1 MLKKTALHSTRDSD
15 VTNTSYL
22 TLETKNF
29 GPISEGVVH
38 LRPLTILMG
47 PNGCGKSH
55 IATLVHTIVN
65 MKMPKRAS
73 WSTTGPSSLFDTM
86 NSEVERL
93 YQEYSP
99 GYAIDSN
106 IYQTLIN
113 VDLLN
118 FKETLLRNFSKDE
131 KDLIRIGKS
140 SFKINMIS
148 RTVDATYVSGHNP
161 TIRSP
166 ATTKVNCIKSRFI
179 QENSLL
185 IEDKVAHVTIPRGAD
200 SFDLQMMLDSELGL
214 KYNGMIREIGH
225 SIYFPAERAGMT
237 LAFEPLI
244 LNYID
249 NLGGKGWGI
258 THALPSMANT
268 MAGFLTWMI
277 KIKDYEASAFA
288 DHVAT
293 LEHQMFDGQIV
304 AKPSRTQ
311 WPKIYFRYKEKDMP
325 IHTAASS
332 IKNLAVFLLYIE
344 HAAKQNEIIILEE
357 PETDLHPD
365 NQRLL
370 ARFIARLVNAGLHI
384 LVTTHSPYFLEQ
396 LSHCVLSGMISNAK
410 SVKILSAE
418 ESLKPD
424 DVATY
429 TFKPHN
435 GDYRIVPIA
444 ASTEVGIPQDEFT
457 NTDDDLYDEVMG
469 LRQASE

>member
-1 MLKKTALHSTRDSD
+1 MLKKTTVHSTKANAAN
-15 VTNTSYL
+15 TNYL

-73 WSTTGPSSLFDTM
+73 WATTGPSSLFDTM

-93 YQEYSP
+93 HQKYNP
-99 GYAIDSN
+99 GHAIDSN
-106 IYQTLIN
+106 IYQSLIN

-118 FKETLLRNFSKDE
+118 FKEALLRNFSKDE
-131 KDLIRIGKS
+131 KDLIRIGKN

-166 ATTKVNCIKSRFI
+166 VTTKVNCIKSRFI
-179 QENSLL
+179 QETSLL
-185 IEDKVAHVTIPRGAD
+185 IEDKVAHVTIPRGVD
-200 SFDLQMMLDSELGL
+200 SLDLQMMLDSELGL
-214 KYNGMIREIGH
+214 EHNGMIREIGH
-225 SIYFPAERAGMT
+225 SVYFPAERAGMT

-249 NLGGKGWGI
+249 SLGGKGWGT

-268 MAGFLTWMI
+268 MVGFLTWMI
-277 KIKDYEASAFA
+277 KIKDYKASVFA
-288 DHVAT
+288 DHVVA
-293 LEHQMFDGQIV
+293 LESQMFGGQIV
-304 AKPSRTQ
+304 AKPSRTR

-325 IHTAASS
+325 MHTAASS

-357 PETDLHPD
+357 PETDLHPN

-370 ARFIARLVNAGLHI
+370 ARFIARLVNAGLRI

-396 LSHCVLSGMISNAK
+396 LSHCVLSGMINNKKSAK
-410 SVKILSAE
+410 VLSVG

-429 TFKPHN
+429 TFRSHD
-435 GDYRIVPIA
+435 GGYQVVPISLSSEA
-444 ASTEVGIPQDEFT
+444 GIPQDEFT
-457 NTDDDLYDEVMG
+457 STDDDLYDEIMK